1 MKGGNAGVF
10 VYMSYDE
17 LTPDQKLQVKQR
29 YMMKLAD
36 EGNFVEVMYGGG
48 EERGPSYGELADADR
63 LVPDDV
69 VRDGT
74 MYTEED
80 FT

>member
-1 MKGGNAGVF
+1 MGG
-10 VYMSYDE
+10 YMTYDE

-36 EGNFVEVMYGGG
+36 EGSFVEVIYGDG

-69 VRDGT
+69 VRDENIV
-74 MYTEED
+74 YTEED
-80 FT
+80 FA

>member
-1 MKGGNAGVF
+1 MGG
-10 VYMSYDE
+10 YMTYDE
-17 LTPDQKLQVKQR
+17 LTPEQRLQVKQR

-36 EGNFVEVMYGGG
+36 EGNFVEVMYGDGG

-69 VRDGT
+69 VRDRT
-74 MYTEED
+74 VYTEED
-80 FT
+80 FA

>member
-1 MKGGNAGVF
+1 MG
-10 VYMSYDE
+10 YMTYDE
-17 LTPDQKLQVKQR
+17 LTTEQRLQVKQR
-29 YMMKLAD
+29 YMTKLAD
-36 EGNFVEVMYGGG
+36 EGNFVEVMYGDGG

-74 MYTEED
+74 VYTEED
-80 FT
+80 FA

>member
-1 MKGGNAGVF
+1 MG
-10 VYMSYDE
+10 YMTYDE
-17 LTPDQKLQVKQR
+17 LTPDQRLQVKQR

-36 EGNFVEVMYGGG
+36 EGNFVQVMYGSM
-48 EERGPSYGELADADR
+48 EERGPSYWELADADR

-69 VRDGT
+69 VQDGT

-80 FT
+80 FA

>member
-1 MKGGNAGVF
+1 MG
-10 VYMSYDE
+10 YMTYDE
-17 LTPDQKLQVKQR
+17 LTPGQRLQVKQR

-36 EGNFVEVMYGGG
+36 EGNFVEVMYGDRG

-74 MYTEED
+74 VYTEED